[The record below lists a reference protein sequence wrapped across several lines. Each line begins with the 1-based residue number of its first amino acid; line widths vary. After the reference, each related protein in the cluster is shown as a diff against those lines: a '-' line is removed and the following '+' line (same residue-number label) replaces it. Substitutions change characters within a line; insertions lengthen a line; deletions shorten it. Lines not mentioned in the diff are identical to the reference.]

1 MPFVVGILRSSV
13 AELNKLS
20 DAMEEVA
27 IVDIDRNK
35 FLSGMFT

>member
-1 MPFVVGILRSSV
+1 VGILRSSV